1 MPGNSSEEESNHM
14 AEKVEL
20 SSSFISELL
29 AHAIESSD
37 ILKFFR
43 DIKKMPKEDQ
53 KDWEKAC
60 DDEMKS
66 LADRKVW
73 KLVDLPPLAG

>member
-1 MPGNSSEEESNHM
+1 M

-29 AHAIESSD
+29 AHAIESLD
-37 ILKFFR
+37 VLKFFQ
-43 DIKKMPKEDQ
+43 DIKKMPIEDQ

-66 LADRKVW
+66 LAD
-73 KLVDLPPLAG
+73 

>member
-1 MPGNSSEEESNHM
+1 M

-37 ILKFFR
+37 IPKFFR

-66 LADRKVW
+66 LAD
-73 KLVDLPPLAG
+73 

>member
-1 MPGNSSEEESNHM
+1 M

-29 AHAIESSD
+29 AHAIESLD

-43 DIKKMPKEDQ
+43 DIKKMPKGD
-53 KDWEKAC
+53 
-60 DDEMKS
+60 
-66 LADRKVW
+66 
-73 KLVDLPPLAG
+73 

>member
-1 MPGNSSEEESNHM
+1 M
-14 AEKVEL
+14 AEKVKL

-29 AHAIESSD
+29 AHAVESLD
-37 ILKFFR
+37 VPKFFH
-43 DIKKMPKEDQ
+43 DIKKMPIEDQ

-66 LADRKVW
+66 LAD
-73 KLVDLPPLAG
+73 

>member
-1 MPGNSSEEESNHM
+1 MPGNSSEEEPNHM
-14 AEKVEL
+14 AEKIKL

-37 ILKFFR
+37 IPKFFR
-43 DIKKMPKEDQ
+43 DIKKMPIEDQ
-53 KDWEKAC
+53 KDWKKAC

-66 LADRKVW
+66 LAD
-73 KLVDLPPLAG
+73 